1 MQQVA
6 GRGGERLAAVVGSRN
21 ALEVLVD
28 LLVDHL
34 EDQVAAV
41 DAVEN
46 PLAVAVDAL
55 PLLVHHLVVFEQVL
69 ADFEV
74 ALFDLLL
81 GAFDAAG
88 DHPAFDRLAFL
99 HAEPGEHVLHPL
111 AGEDPHQVVFERQV
125 EAAAAGIA
133 LAAAAAAKLQVDAAG
148 FVPLGADDVQA
159 AELLDVAA
167 LRPSS
172 SRAVR
177 SRRRAASHSSC
188 GTSSRV
194 AYLSCSWAQAIV
206 SGLPPRMM
214 SVPRPA
220 MFVAMVTAPM
230 RPAWATISASRL

>member
-1 MQQVA
+1 MPA
-6 GRGGERLAAVVGSRN
+6 ASGERFGAVHLGQKP
-21 ALEVLVD
+21 LECLVD
-28 LLVDHL
+28 LAVDHL
-34 EDQVAAV
+34 DDQIAAV

-46 PLAVAVDAL
+46 PLAIAVDAL
-55 PLLVHHLVVFEQVL
+55 ALLVHHFVVFEQVL

-81 GAFDAAG
+81 SAFDAAA
-88 DHPAFDRLAFL
+88 DHPAFDRFAFL
-99 HAEPGEHVLHPL
+99 HAEAGEHVLHPL

-133 LAAAAAAKLQVDAAG
+133 LATATAAKLQVDAAG

-159 AELLDVAA
+159 AQVFDFLR

-172 SRAVR
+172 A
-177 SRRRAASHSSC
+177 RAASISCDQRRPILRC

-206 SGLPPRMM
+206 SALPPRMM

-220 MFVAMVTAPM
+220 MLVAMVTALL